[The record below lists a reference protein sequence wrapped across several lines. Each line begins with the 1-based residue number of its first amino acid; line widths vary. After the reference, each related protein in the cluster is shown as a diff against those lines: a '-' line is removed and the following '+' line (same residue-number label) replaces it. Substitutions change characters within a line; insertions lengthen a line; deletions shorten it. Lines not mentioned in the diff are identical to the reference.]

1 MREQGLAEDTPEVY
15 GTLTDYRRRHNEG
28 AANGLD
34 VAYIRLL
41 ASRTDFT
48 YFLVSGYIPRFCTER
63 RPW

>member
-1 MREQGLAEDTPEVY
+1 MREDGLAEDTHKVY

-34 VAYIRLL
+34 VAYIRFL

-48 YFLVSGYIPRFCTER
+48 YFLVSWYIPCSCTER